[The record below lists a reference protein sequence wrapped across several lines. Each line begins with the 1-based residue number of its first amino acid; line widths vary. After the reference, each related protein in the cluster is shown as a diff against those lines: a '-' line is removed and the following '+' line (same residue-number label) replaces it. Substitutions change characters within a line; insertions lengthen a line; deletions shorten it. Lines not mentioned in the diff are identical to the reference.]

1 MEFSQWCPCSITV
14 SFKVCQLNFRKT
26 TEESYL
32 IAEVKKVYSN
42 DVLGLNVFKRGSLL
56 NIADVLIKKRMA
68 RLAPTDNAQ
77 VSYRIPG

>member
-1 MEFSQWCPCSITV
+1 M
-14 SFKVCQLNFRKT
+14 CQLNFRKT